1 MYPGKTQLWFYFS
14 TMHNDN
20 KTGKGLSLP
29 KMIPD
34 YNATKAA
41 VHRVYQLC
49 HNYSVQKR
57 TKR

>member
-1 MYPGKTQLWFYFS
+1 MYPGKTKLWFYFS

-20 KTGKGLSLP
+20 KIDEGLSLP
-29 KMIPD
+29 EMILD

-41 VHRVYQLC
+41 IDLVDQLC
-49 HNYSVQKR
+49 HNYSEQKR